1 VTSFAEL
8 LYRIVEL
15 DAEAYVVS
23 THFDQTID
31 LFCEVIGTVS
41 EDELQYS
48 VIMILLIVIQSV

>member
-1 VTSFAEL
+1 M
-8 LYRIVEL
+8 EL